1 MKVRYHL
8 AKGIHYMHW
17 QFKTAGG
24 EVFYHDPKEHV
35 IKLYN
40 CILHNNRKIANKIY
54 LGENKDVCSWIKFK
68 TMEVYFDDTRVPS
81 WAKHLRYNPKLR
93 PYWHD
98 IDGNNIDG
106 MAYDELYLT
115 ERGVFFDA
123 CRDGVSLC
131 R

>member
-8 AKGIHYMHW
+8 AKGPHYMHW
-17 QFKTAGG
+17 QFKTAS

-40 CILHNNRKIANKIY
+40 CILHNNRKIANKIF
-54 LGENKDVCSWIKFK
+54 LGQNKDVCSWIKFK

-81 WAKHLRYNPKLR
+81 WAKHLRYNPKVR

-98 IDGNNIDG
+98 IDGNNLDG

-115 ERGVFFDA
+115 EGGVFFDA

>member
-8 AKGIHYMHW
+8 AKGVHYMHW
-17 QFKTAGG
+17 QFKAAGG

-40 CILHNNRKIANKIY
+40 CILHNNRKIANKIF
-54 LGENKDVCSWIKFK
+54 LGQNKDVCSWIKFK
-68 TMEVYFDDTRVPS
+68 AMEVYFDDTIAPS
-81 WAKHLRYNPKLR
+81 WAKHLRYNPKVR

-98 IDGNNIDG
+98 IDGNNLDG

-115 ERGVFFDA
+115 ERGVLFDP
-123 CRDGVSLC
+123 CRDGIVLC
-131 R
+131 K